1 MIEVDKKKVLGVL
14 EEISNAMT
22 RIEGERGFITEAI
35 KEASEKHEI
44 DKKILR
50 KMARTYHKRNF
61 STEVAEQ
68 ETFQH
73 LYETVVADPS

>member
-1 MIEVDKKKVLGVL
+1 MIEADKKKVQGVL

-35 KEASEKHEI
+35 KEAAEKYEI

-50 KMARTYHKRNF
+50 KMARVYHKRNF
-61 STEVAEQ
+61 SKEVAEQ
-68 ETFQH
+68 ETFQD
-73 LYETVVADPS
+73 LYESVVADPT